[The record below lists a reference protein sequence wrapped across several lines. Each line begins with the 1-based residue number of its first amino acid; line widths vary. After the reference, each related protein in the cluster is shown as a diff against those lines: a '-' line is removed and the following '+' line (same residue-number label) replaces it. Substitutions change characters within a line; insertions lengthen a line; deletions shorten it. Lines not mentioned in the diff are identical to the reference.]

1 MVEISYFFSIVIPV
15 YNGLSHGL
23 PMCLDSIWKQPLD
36 SSLYE
41 VICVDDCSTD
51 QTRDWLQAQKEAHPN
66 LRVFFNE
73 ENLRQG
79 GSRNKGIRAAKGN
92 YIVFIDQDDYYHHDA
107 IARIY
112 KHLKDSD
119 LQILIV
125 DCAYQYF
132 GKESNKLQHNF
143 PHREVMTGDQI
154 IACNSIPYAPWKF
167 VIEREFI
174 IEKELFFIEHERIED
189 VDWVHKVVHYADRVQ
204 YQPILF
210 IHYNKYP
217 ESTTM
222 SSFFS
227 KEVVYSGLRMAKR
240 LHSLASDFNDE
251 KCKEYLEWLIERNCY
266 NNLRA
271 YLFFYDSS
279 VSKHNNLVANVDIK
293 TPKNS
298 LVRAAK
304 AYPRTFVF
312 VSNICVP
319 ISSVCLYIKRY
330 LKQLHRQ

>member
-1 MVEISYFFSIVIPV
+1 MFFSIIIPI

-23 PMCLDSIWKQPLD
+23 PTCLDSIWNQPLD
-36 SSLYE
+36 AAFYE

-51 QTRDWLQAQKEAHPN
+51 QTREWLQAQSAAHSN
-66 LRVFFNE
+66 LRVILNE

-79 GSRNKGIRAAKGN
+79 GSRNKGIRAAKGK

-112 KHLKDSD
+112 EHLKDSD

-125 DCAYQYF
+125 DCAYQYY

-167 VIEREFI
+167 IIERDFI
-174 IEKELFFIEHERIED
+174 VENDSFFIEHERIED
-189 VDWVHKVVHYADRVQ
+189 VDWVHKLVLSAERVQ

-217 ESTTM
+217 TSTTM
-222 SSFFS
+222 SYVSS
-227 KEVVYSGLRMAKR
+227 KEVVYSGLRMAHR
-240 LHSLASDFNDE
+240 LWRIKEDNPRSLSYDYLQGLVNRVYYTSLRSFFFVYDEPKVKSGLIKDLVHPCPMGND
-251 KCKEYLEWLIERNCY
+251 Y
-266 NNLRA
+266 
-271 YLFFYDSS
+271 
-279 VSKHNNLVANVDIK
+279 
-293 TPKNS
+293 
-298 LVRAAK
+298 
-304 AYPRTFVF
+304 
-312 VSNICVP
+312 
-319 ISSVCLYIKRY
+319 RY
-330 LKQLHRQ
+330 LLKIVTAHPNFYSYLSNLSVPFARFAIGMYRLFKRITQH

>member
-1 MVEISYFFSIVIPV
+1 MFFSIIIPI

-23 PMCLDSIWKQPLD
+23 PTCLDSIWNQPLD
-36 SSLYE
+36 AAFYE

-51 QTRDWLQAQKEAHPN
+51 QTRDWLQAQTEVHSN
-66 LRVFFNE
+66 LRIILNE

-79 GSRNKGIRAAKGN
+79 GSRNKGIRAAKGK

-112 KHLKDSD
+112 EHLKDSD

-167 VIEREFI
+167 IIERGLI
-174 IEKELFFIEHERIED
+174 LEKDLFFIEHERIED
-189 VDWVHKVVHYADRVQ
+189 VDWVHKAVHYADRVQ

-217 ESTTM
+217 DSTTM

-227 KEVVYSGLRMAKR
+227 KEVVYSGMRMANR
-240 LHSLASDFNDE
+240 LRNLVDSFEDPQ
-251 KCKEYLEWLIERNCY
+251 CREYLMWLTNKNYFVSMRAYFFITDRAEIKTRHIEETIFPFLDRDDCSLILKFAVFHPRMFALMTNCSSPIARVLMNLYRQIKQRGCY
-266 NNLRA
+266 N
-271 YLFFYDSS
+271 
-279 VSKHNNLVANVDIK
+279 
-293 TPKNS
+293 
-298 LVRAAK
+298 
-304 AYPRTFVF
+304 
-312 VSNICVP
+312 
-319 ISSVCLYIKRY
+319 
-330 LKQLHRQ
+330 